1 MKVADTGRCKG
12 AFHAGRRAAFG
23 RVVCSVCGA
32 RFRPMPGLRV
42 PNHVS
47 QRDAKP
53 DPTKPDPTKPDPTL
67 PDSTEPESPQLDPA
81 EAEPATP
88 GGLARGGPPRA
99 SRK

>member
-53 DPTKPDPTKPDPTL
+53 DPTKPDPTL